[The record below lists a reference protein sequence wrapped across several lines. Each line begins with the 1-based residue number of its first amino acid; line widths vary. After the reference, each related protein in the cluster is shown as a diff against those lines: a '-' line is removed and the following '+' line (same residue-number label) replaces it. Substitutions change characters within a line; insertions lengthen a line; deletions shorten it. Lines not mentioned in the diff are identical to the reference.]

1 MPLRALAPMRPRR
14 AVAPGTP
21 LFLLEHERPV
31 RTLRIAMIQMNAT
44 VGDIDGNVRRITSW
58 LREARKAKPDVVAFP
73 ELAVTGYPPE
83 DLLLKPRFVE
93 DNRAAL
99 NEIARAC
106 KGMTAVVGYVG
117 QGGMCEQPHAFRSVL
132 PAGRHELYNAAAVIS
147 DGRLAATYAKWYLP
161 NYGVFDESRYF
172 HPGRRLSLMT
182 INGTVVGVNICED
195 IWLPDGPANR
205 QAAAGAEVIVNIN
218 ASPFH
223 LGKSRSREEMLATRA
238 RDNRV
243 IVTYT
248 NTVGGQDELVFDGH
262 SVILDH
268 TGDPIA
274 RAKGFEEDLLLAD
287 LNIESVARSRVAQAR
302 KPVLAGRVSAPV
314 DRLTIGRK
322 PAARRRRAVSG
333 LEPLADPLEEVYQAL
348 TLGVRDYVRKN
359 GFKRVVIGLSGGI
372 DSALTAVIAVD
383 ALGAP
388 NVLGVFMPSPYTSRE
403 SRDDTHEL
411 ARRLGIQLKT
421 IPITPVFKSYLS
433 TLKPTFEGTRADE
446 TEENIQARIR
456 GNLLMALSNKFGHLV
471 LTTGNKSEMSVG
483 YATLYGDMAGGFAV
497 IKDVPKTM
505 VYELAMLRNR
515 AGEAPAIPKRILDRP
530 PTAELRADQK
540 DEDSLPPYAVLDP
553 ILKAYVEDD
562 RSVDE
567 MVELGFDRKT
577 VLRVVAMVDRSEYK
591 RRQAP
596 VGIKITHRGL
606 GKDRRMPITNRYRG
620 V

>member
-1 MPLRALAPMRPRR
+1 MR
-14 AVAPGTP
+14 T
-21 LFLLEHERPV
+21 F
-31 RTLRIAMIQMNAT
+31 RIAMVQMNPT
-44 VGDIDGNVRRITSW
+44 VGDIDANVRRIVAR
-58 LREARKAKPDVVAFP
+58 LRDARKAKPDLVAFP

-93 DNRAAL
+93 DNRRGL
-99 NEIARAC
+99 NEIVRAC
-106 KGMTAVVGYVG
+106 RGLVAVVGYVG
-117 QGGMCEQPHAFRSVL
+117 QGSLSDQQEPSQSVL
-132 PAGRHELYNAAAVIS
+132 TAGRHELYNAAAVIG
-147 DGRLAATYAKWYLP
+147 DGRMVTTYAKRYLP

-172 HPGRRLSLMT
+172 HSGRRLPLVT
-182 INGTVVGVNICED
+182 VNGTVVGVNICED
-195 IWLPDGPANR
+195 IWLPEGPTNR

-223 LGKSRSREEMLATRA
+223 VGKSRSREQMLATRA

-274 RAKGFEEDLLLAD
+274 RAKGFEEDLLIAD
-287 LNIESVARSRVAQAR
+287 LNIESVARARVAQ
-302 KPVLAGRVSAPV
+302 
-314 DRLTIGRK
+314 GRK
-322 PAARRRRAVSG
+322 PGLGGKSTASIDRVAVTLNPPVKRARVISS
-333 LEPLADPLEEVYQAL
+333 LEPLADPLDEVYHAL

-359 GFKRVVIGLSGGI
+359 GFKRVLIGLSGGV
-372 DSALTAVIAVD
+372 DSALTAAIAAD
-383 ALGAP
+383 ALGAE

-411 ARRLGIQLKT
+411 VRRLGMHLKT
-421 IPITPVFKSYLS
+421 ISITPAFKSYLGM
-433 TLKPTFEGTRADE
+433 LKGAFEGTKADE

-505 VYELAMLRNR
+505 VYDLAVRRNR
-515 AGEAPAIPKRILDRP
+515 RDATPVIPKRILDRP
-530 PTAELRADQK
+530 PTAELRPNQK
-540 DEDSLPPYAVLDP
+540 DEDTLPPYAVLDP

-567 MVELGFDRKT
+567 MVNLGFDRKT
-577 VLRVVAMVDRSEYK
+577 VLRIVAMVDRSEYK

-606 GKDRRMPITNRYRG
+606 GKDRRMPITNGYRG